1 MGAFDPAGIKRSRP
15 RPLGLVYWRREIQ
28 IPLRSGWPSEARGA
42 GALRLGLPSLVR
54 GVPGKGSL
62 IHWACA
68 VKARPRARKRFVT
81 KFESFIR
88 APSLAALLN
97 CYFLPR
103 INTI

>member
-1 MGAFDPAGIKRSRP
+1 MGTFDPAGIKRSRP
-15 RPLGLVYWRREIQ
+15 NALGLVYSRREIQ

-62 IHWACA
+62 IHCACA
-68 VKARPRARKRFVT
+68 VKTRPRARKSFVT

-88 APSLAALLN
+88 ALSLAALVELL
-97 CYFLPR
+97 FSSV
-103 INTI
+103 

>member
-1 MGAFDPAGIKRSRP
+1 MGTFDPAGIKRSRP

-62 IHWACA
+62 IHWACV
-68 VKARPRARKRFVT
+68 VKARPRARQRFVT
-81 KFESFIR
+81 KFESVVR
-88 APSLAALLN
+88 ALSVVGLVEVL
-97 CYFLPR
+97 F
-103 INTI
+103 

>member
-1 MGAFDPAGIKRSRP
+1 MGTFDPAGIKRSRP

-28 IPLRSGWPSEARGA
+28 IPLRSEWPSKARGA

-68 VKARPRARKRFVT
+68 VKARPRARKRLMT
-81 KFESFIR
+81 KFESFIG
-88 APSLAALLN
+88 ALSLAALVELLFSSV
-97 CYFLPR
+97 Y
-103 INTI
+103 